1 MPEAAAP
8 ATPAPSVP
16 FAPVTVPAP
25 APLLAGKFADE
36 AALSKGIQEA
46 RKAIGLT
53 PFPDSVKIIGADG
66 LFIDAKSAES
76 EYKSYERQI
85 GKPKEPAAP
94 AVTPATPAVM
104 PVLGGEPLADD
115 AAPAQVLE
123 RAGLKQQDLIETWT
137 KNGALTDEQYS
148 KLKEADPRLSRLNA
162 AQAKAIVNQEFRLND
177 AQSKLNQIAVN
188 DAITSAHAIAGGK
201 DKFDALILE
210 APKFVPASEREG
222 LDLLVKNPKTL
233 AMATRILMTMHADS
247 VGAAGAKPVV
257 GGQPGGGQPQI
268 TTTAEYLAV
277 EKRAVAGDKGAQA
290 TILAMTNHHN
300 LK

>member
-8 ATPAPSVP
+8 ATPAPSAP
-16 FAPVTVPAP
+16 LAPVTVPAP

-85 GKPKEPAAP
+85 GKPKESAAP
-94 AVTPATPAVM
+94 AATPAAM

-115 AAPAQVLE
+115 AAPAQVLA
-123 RAGLKQQDLIETWT
+123 RAGLKQEDLTETWT
-137 KNGALTDEQYS
+137 KNGALTDDQYS
-148 KLKEADPRLSRLNA
+148 KLKEADPRLQRLNA
-162 AQAKAIVNQEFRLND
+162 AQSKTIINQEFRLND

-188 DAITSAHAIAGGK
+188 DAVTSAHAIAGGK
-201 DKFDALILE
+201 DKFEALIQE

-222 LDLLVKNPKTL
+222 LDLLVRNPKTL

-257 GGQPGGGQPQI
+257 SGQPASGHPQI
-268 TTTAEYLAV
+268 TTTAEYLAL